1 MSDLFKEMCLLSGKL
16 SDFVDYI
23 KDKEDRKNLLQF
35 YLKVTGLCEQVSNQE
50 FDENDDFYL
59 DTIEK
64 IMDTGRVINEFKE
77 NQIKLMDV
85 FDHLTATINNVINLR
100 ENENER

>member
-1 MSDLFKEMCLLSGKL
+1 MSDLFKEMCSLSGKL
-16 SDFVDYI
+16 SNFVDYI
-23 KDKEDRKNLLQF
+23 KDKEDRKNLLEF

-50 FDENDDFYL
+50 FDENDDFYR

-64 IMDTGRVINEFKE
+64 IMDTGRVIKAFKK

-85 FDHLTATINNVINLR
+85 VDHLNTIIDNVINIR
-100 ENENER
+100 EIENER

>member
-1 MSDLFKEMCLLSGKL
+1 MCSLSGKL
-16 SDFVDYI
+16 SYFVDYI
-23 KDKEDRKNLLQF
+23 KDNEDRKNLLEF

-64 IMDTGRVINEFKE
+64 IMDTGSLIKEFKE
-77 NQIKLMDV
+77 NQIELTEV
-85 FDHLTATINNVINLR
+85 FDHLNIIINNVINIR
-100 ENENER
+100 EIEMKDINKQ

>member
-1 MSDLFKEMCLLSGKL
+1 MSDLFKEMCSLSGKL

-23 KDKEDRKNLLQF
+23 KDKEDRKNLLEF

-50 FDENDDFYL
+50 FDENDDFYR

-64 IMDTGRVINEFKE
+64 IMDTGRVIKAFKK

-85 FDHLTATINNVINLR
+85 VDHLNTIIDNVINIR
-100 ENENER
+100 EIENER

>member
-16 SDFVDYI
+16 SDFVDFI
-23 KDKEDRKNLLQF
+23 KDKEDRKNLLEF

-64 IMDTGRVINEFKE
+64 IMDTGRVIKAFKE

-85 FDHLTATINNVINLR
+85 FDHLTDIINNVINIR
-100 ENENER
+100 ENESK